1 MKLIKKAG
9 IYADRLRRAYK
20 YAKESKL
27 FYEPKLTPLGFKFFG
42 HREMEQGI
50 FEPDETKLV
59 TELLDKVD
67 QFINIGAN
75 IGYYACLAR
84 QKKVYSIIFEPMPSN
99 LILLQK
105 NLLANGFKDG
115 FEIFPMALSNRT
127 GLLEMYGSGT
137 GASLIKGWDN
147 TPDYYV
153 TLVPVSTVDTVIGS
167 RCSNKQSFVLIDV
180 EGAEKLVL
188 EGAKSLL
195 KAAIKPVW
203 MIEIATTEHQ
213 PAGFKIN
220 PDLLDTFNAFWENGY
235 EAWTAS
241 NVVRLIE
248 KDELMKIVAGEKS
261 TLPGN
266 NNFLFIEKGRKSD
279 FLQ

>member
-84 QKKVYSIIFEPMPSN
+84 QKKVYSIIFDKAGSLSMIYTNPKYDLSDQ
-99 LILLQK
+99 ILQK
-105 NLLANGFKDG
+105 L
-115 FEIFPMALSNRT
+115 
-127 GLLEMYGSGT
+127 
-137 GASLIKGWDN
+137 
-147 TPDYYV
+147 
-153 TLVPVSTVDTVIGS
+153 
-167 RCSNKQSFVLIDV
+167 
-180 EGAEKLVL
+180 
-188 EGAKSLL
+188 
-195 KAAIKPVW
+195 
-203 MIEIATTEHQ
+203 
-213 PAGFKIN
+213 
-220 PDLLDTFNAFWENGY
+220 GY
-235 EAWTAS
+235 K
-241 NVVRLIE
+241 N
-248 KDELMKIVAGEKS
+248 
-261 TLPGN
+261 
-266 NNFLFIEKGRKSD
+266 
-279 FLQ
+279 